1 MQPAV
6 PKAKRGAG
14 ASSTPLLPETRA
26 RLPGD
31 GRAKEGQ
38 ADWQRRLLCIA
49 VCFGV
54 LASYLVV
61 RTVVMFLFGSYDAP
75 APAPTPAPEDTRKT
89 AWPHA
94 MCKIPVE
101 TYSTDQT
108 IINQCK
114 TTSSWES
121 VAGISALDDGG
132 CFLNKTTS
140 EIDCSRKESCH
151 GGQQQ
156 VHKWSSLHNN
166 LTYNCAGKCEG
177 TLRVNCC
184 KMCQSLRHTDL
195 DYKFIH
201 CEGCEPDALRNIV
214 NKNTAACS
222 LDANGFFSCVA
233 KDDCKVVPG
242 VTHAKVMHRLSCSIT
257 PCGVCTTPQLRAK
270 CCSICLASLCNK
282 PRDRVVCAGCSPAE
296 LSQAQQPAFLADI

>member
-1 MQPAV
+1 MQQAV
-6 PKAKRGAG
+6 PKAKRAAG
-14 ASSTPLLPETRA
+14 ALSTPLLPAPNA
-26 RLPGD
+26 RPPGD

-38 ADWQRRLLCIA
+38 ADWQRRLLCVG
-49 VCFGV
+49 VCFGIFAAYV
-54 LASYLVV
+54 LV
-61 RTVVMFLFGSYDAP
+61 RTVVMFLFGSYDSAP
-75 APAPTPAPEDTRKT
+75 APAPAPEEHERPV
-89 AWPHA
+89 WPHE

-101 TYSTDQT
+101 DYSTDQK

-114 TTSSWES
+114 TKSSWES
-121 VAGISALDDGG
+121 VAGISGLDDGG

-184 KMCQSLRHTDL
+184 KTCQSIRHTDA
-195 DYKFIH
+195 DYRFIH
-201 CEGCEPDALRNIV
+201 CEGCEANALRNIV
-214 NKNTAACS
+214 NKNTLECS

-233 KDDCKVVPG
+233 TDDCKVVPS
-242 VTHAKVMHRLSCSIT
+242 VTHAKLIHRLSCSIT
-257 PCGVCTTPQLRAK
+257 PCGVCATRQLRAK

-282 PRDRVVCAGCSPAE
+282 PKDRVVCSGCSPSE
-296 LSQAQQPAFLADI
+296 LSQAQQPLFLADI